1 MDRSR
6 GWGTYVMCLTTR
18 QRSAQVVKLL
28 PGEARK
34 NEKSTF
40 QRKYDKQCILKN
52 AVEEN
57 VNIVDI
63 TISHPRDYIPQ
74 KHYRRLLK
82 SILRCPINTS
92 CVKLLNELTPLVQ
105 NF

>member
-1 MDRSR
+1 MCERKFWHKWENIGVKGATAVGRSR

-18 QRSAQVVKLL
+18 QWSAQVVKLR
-28 PGEARK
+28 PDEAWK

-40 QRKYDKQCILKN
+40 QRKYDKQCLLKN

-63 TISHPRDYIPQ
+63 TISQPRDYIP
-74 KHYRRLLK
+74 
-82 SILRCPINTS
+82 
-92 CVKLLNELTPLVQ
+92 
-105 NF
+105 